1 MQFQAVVRRVTV
13 VTMNIML
20 INHYAGSIRHG
31 MEYRPYYL
39 AREWVRLGHRVRI
52 IAASHSHVR
61 TMAPLLDGHDR
72 LDETIDGIE
81 YTWFAVP
88 PYLGSGMARVR
99 NMAAFVTRLFRE
111 AKNLARDV
119 APEVVIA
126 SSTYPLDIFPAH
138 RIARLAGAR
147 LLFELHDLWPL
158 SPMELGGYSRWHPF
172 MMLLQVAENH
182 ACRHADA
189 IVSIL
194 PKVAE
199 HLQAHGMAPHKLHI
213 VPNGADPAE
222 WIADSPSS
230 SPLLE
235 ACMTRLRESGH
246 FIVGYAGSHGP
257 SNALGFLLD
266 AARLLRNHPVAFV
279 LVGGGA
285 EKSAL
290 EQRANALGLAK
301 LHFFD
306 AISKAA
312 IPAFLRR
319 IDLAYIGWQRQPLYR
334 FGIAPNKLIDYMMAG
349 RPILHAVEAGNDL
362 VAEADCGMTVAPE
375 NPRAV
380 ANGVLTMMARSPDE
394 RAAMG
399 QRGRQFALEQL
410 TYPVLGRRFLNALSG
425 EANYG

>member
-1 MQFQAVVRRVTV
+1 
-13 VTMNIML
+13 MNIML